1 MTGQEFFSDI
11 LEFFT
16 EWLSATHR
24 VANPMLMSM
33 STIAFF
39 SALRVYTGVLHHVFS
54 VLLCCVKYIF
64 TSFTMTFY
72 DSGF

>member
-11 LEFFT
+11 LEFFV
-16 EWLSATHR
+16 EWLNAAHC

-33 STIAFF
+33 FTIAVV
-39 SALRVYTGVLHHVFS
+39 SALCVYTGVLHHVFS

-72 DSGF
+72 DSEF